1 MTDTGRAAACGSWAC
16 FLARE
21 RKTSTYMFVAWVALG
36 ITSKIF
42 LNNVI
47 QRDSVPISM
56 TDTVNVP
63 TSPKSSTA

>member
-1 MTDTGRAAACGSWAC
+1 
-16 FLARE
+16 
-21 RKTSTYMFVAWVALG
+21 MFVAWVALG